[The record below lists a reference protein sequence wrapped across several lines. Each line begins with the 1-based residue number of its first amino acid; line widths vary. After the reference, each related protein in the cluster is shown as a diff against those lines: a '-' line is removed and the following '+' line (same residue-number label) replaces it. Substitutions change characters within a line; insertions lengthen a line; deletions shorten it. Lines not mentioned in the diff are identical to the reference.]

1 MNLTKDEQYI
11 LYDWIDRYVLPSKN
25 MNYDASTDRLRASFE
40 LYYIK
45 GFHVSNNDM
54 NEALRNEGYKAGKLS
69 IDPYLAFN
77 IANRCQALRE
87 YRLRVSGAQHQCS
100 PKYE

>member
-45 GFHVSNNDM
+45 GFM
-54 NEALRNEGYKAGKLS
+54 
-69 IDPYLAFN
+69 
-77 IANRCQALRE
+77 
-87 YRLRVSGAQHQCS
+87 
-100 PKYE
+100 

>member
-45 GFHVSNNDM
+45 EFHVSNNDM
-54 NEALRNEGYKAGKLS
+54 NEALRNEGYKAGNP
-69 IDPYLAFN
+69 DRFFN
-77 IANRCQALRE
+77 NFFGISVKFSNIKPS
-87 YRLRVSGAQHQCS
+87 V
-100 PKYE
+100 K